1 MLLPFGVGLGTFVV
15 MITGHMLFTVVD
27 QIVEHGVSVPS
38 VLKFMA
44 LQVPFA
50 MLMSLPAAA
59 LLASCLALN
68 RLASE
73 NELTAMRAGGAGS
86 GRLLRSVLLLGVL
99 ASLLALGL
107 GQWVVPWANHR
118 GETLLRTMIARS
130 PTLAFQ
136 PGKFTHTQAGL
147 DFFAEEVDSRHNRLG
162 QLYVFVRAS
171 RGGPA
176 LFQAE
181 TAHFTE
187 RGLQIG
193 PGRMYAYNSRG
204 DLVWGPMQGININ
217 LGDFQFMPGIVAKQ
231 AADMSLSELLAQRE
245 RLEQEYPGSGRRYSV
260 ELHFRISLA
269 FSCLVFVLMA
279 LPITLSFARGESLVG
294 VLATLVVVF
303 AYYVIMLWLR
313 MAAEAGPLPPLIA
326 AWLENAVIVAASGLA
341 LWRQR

>member
-1 MLLPFGVGLGTFVV
+1 MPFGVGVATFVV

-27 QIVEHGVSVPS
+27 QIVEHGVGMPS
-38 VLKFMA
+38 VLKFIG

-50 MLMSLPAAA
+50 TLMSLPAAA
-59 LLASCLALN
+59 LLASGLALN

-73 NELTAMRAGGAGS
+73 NELTAMRAGGAGA

-99 ASLLALGL
+99 ASLVALGL

-118 GETLLRTMIARS
+118 GEMILQRMIAQR

-136 PGKFTHTQAGL
+136 PGKFTHTEVGL
-147 DFFAEEVDSRHNRLG
+147 DFFAEEVDSREGRLHK
-162 QLYVFVRAS
+162 LYVFERTP
-171 RGGPA
+171 RGGLV

-181 TAHFTE
+181 AAHFTG

-193 PGRMYAYNSRG
+193 PAEGYAHNVRG
-204 DLVWGPMQGININ
+204 ELTQIDIQGIEIN
-217 LGDFQFMPGIVAKQ
+217 LGDFQFTPGLVAKQ
-231 AADMSLSELLAQRE
+231 AGDMSLSELLAQRK

-294 VLATLVVVF
+294 VLATLLVVF

-313 MAAEAGPLPPLIA
+313 MVAEAGLLPPLIA
-326 AWLENAVIVAASGLA
+326 AWLENGAIVIASGLV
-341 LWRQR
+341 LWRHR